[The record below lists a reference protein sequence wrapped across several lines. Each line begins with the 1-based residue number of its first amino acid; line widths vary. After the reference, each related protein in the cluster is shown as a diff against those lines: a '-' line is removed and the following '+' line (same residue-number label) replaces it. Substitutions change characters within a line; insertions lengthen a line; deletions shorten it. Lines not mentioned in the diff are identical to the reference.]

1 MMYILD
7 ENIPIQKYFEDI
19 CRLPHGSGNEK
30 AISDYVV
37 SFAKEHGL
45 ECVQD
50 EVFNVIIRKKAAE
63 GYENSET
70 VMLEAHMDMVCI
82 KETGSMHD
90 FEKDGLD
97 LHVKDGVLF
106 AGGTTLGADDGYG
119 VAWMLAVLADDTIS
133 HPALECVFTVQEE
146 TNCTG
151 ALMLDKSQ
159 LKATRMIGLDCN
171 EEYDPYTGSFCS
183 DRVILTKKH
192 ECGQVSGRGLTI
204 HIHDLNGPV
213 LHGVGHH
220 DCGNAVIMTARFLMR
235 IVETGAPVRIMEWNG
250 GMLENHIPT
259 ESVCTV
265 LFEGIDQD
273 EVRKIV
279 RREYDTVFREYLS
292 DAYSGMLDVYGTEA
306 EGMAM
311 SVQDSRDLLCLLTL
325 MPSNRFMAGTEDS
338 RLVSLNN
345 LGILR
350 MEQGAVTLTMSHR
363 SRYKSAARE
372 ILTRMEILAD
382 LFGWD
387 MKTEERYQS
396 WPFKENSPLRDAA
409 DAVLIEETGRPFGR
423 EICPGGLEI
432 GIFLQAMPGLDAI
445 ELGCDH
451 RNLHTT
457 EECLDLASF
466 SRGYDRLVKVLARLK

>member
-1 MMYILD
+1 MYILD
-7 ENIPIQKYFEDI
+7 ETIPIQKYFEDI

-30 AISDYVV
+30 AVSDYVV
-37 SFAKEHGL
+37 SFAGAHEL
-45 ECVQD
+45 EYVRD
-50 EVFNVIIRKKAAE
+50 EYLNVVVRKKASE

-82 KETGSMHD
+82 KETGSKHD
-90 FEKDGLD
+90 FEKDPLD
-97 LHVKDGVLF
+97 LKVENGVLY
-106 AGGTTLGADDGYG
+106 AKGTTLGADDGYG
-119 VAWMLAVLADDTIS
+119 VAWMLAVLADDTLF

-146 TNCTG
+146 TNCIG
-151 ALMLDKSQ
+151 ALMLDKSR

-183 DRVILTKKH
+183 DRIIMTK
-192 ECGQVSGRGLTI
+192 EPVREQVSGSGLTI
-204 HIHDLNGPV
+204 CLHDLNGHV

-235 IVETGAPVRIMEWNG
+235 FLEKDVSVRILNWNG
-250 GMLENHIPT
+250 GTLENHIPT

-265 LFEGIDQD
+265 LLEGMTYPAAEEII
-273 EVRKIV
+273 RS
-279 RREYDTVFREYLS
+279 EYDTVFREYLS
-292 DAYSGMLDVYGTEA
+292 DRYSGILDISRTEVSGTALSARE
-306 EGMAM
+306 
-311 SVQDSRDLLCLLTL
+311 SRDLVRLLTL
-325 MPSNRFMAGTEDS
+325 MPSNRFMAGTEDNE
-338 RLVSLNN
+338 LEALNN

-350 MEQGAVTLTMSHR
+350 MEQGTVTLTMSHR

-382 LFGWD
+382 LFAWD
-387 MKTEERYQS
+387 IKTEERYQS
-396 WPFKENSPLRDAA
+396 WPFREDSPLRDAA
-409 DAVLIEETGRPFGR
+409 DAVLTEETGRPFGR

-432 GIFLQAMPGLDAI
+432 GIFLQAMPDLDVI

-457 EECLDLASF
+457 EECLDLGSF
-466 SRGYDRLVKVLARLK
+466 SRGYDRLVRILARLR